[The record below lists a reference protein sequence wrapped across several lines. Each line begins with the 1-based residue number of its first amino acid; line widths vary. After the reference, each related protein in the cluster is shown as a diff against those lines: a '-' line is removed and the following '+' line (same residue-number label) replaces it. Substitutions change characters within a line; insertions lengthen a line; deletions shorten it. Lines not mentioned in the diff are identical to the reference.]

1 MADQPAMSEAQAQ
14 EETEKRRE
22 DTRRR
27 IAYALIGTLVIVVVA
42 SFVYIIL
49 LSFKANELSLDALVA
64 VIQAIGTTLLAPL
77 TGLIGAVV
85 GFYYGGQTAVQG
97 SQTATQAATQ
107 AAQAAADV
115 ARAAARPAGQEQREG
130 AGRQER
136 PDG

>member
-49 LSFKANELSLDALVA
+49 LSFKANELSLDALVS

-115 ARAAARPAGQEQREG
+115 ARAAAQPAGQEQREG
-130 AGRQER
+130 AGPQER